1 MLVLVWTL
9 IKDDKCKKTSKKIF
23 IRTLTVKQKVK
34 HHFMKQNDCVLEGG
48 KQQSVYSFSFSF
60 STNKF
65 LLFFA
70 SKMSVKQHFV
80 EKLQQ

>member
-9 IKDDKCKKTSKKIF
+9 IRDDKCKKTSKFFF
-23 IRTLTVKQKVK
+23 IRMLTLKQKVK
-34 HHFMKQNDCVLEGG
+34 HHFMKQNDYVLEGG
-48 KQQSVYSFSFSF
+48 KQQSVYSFSF

-70 SKMSVKQHFV
+70 SKMSVKKHFV